1 MSSFRRRSFRNVPR
15 IKRNAERHIRAGRM
29 SLPDSALTYTGYVYT
44 AGSAQTV
51 KSIKLDIGQN
61 PIVPGA
67 PTNPPTEP
75 SPQEG
80 VVYAI
85 VVVREG
91 YQANGLN
98 WPALTTD
105 MYNPTMDVLISGVLT
120 DAAVEDHKWNRIGR
134 KLKTGDRICLI
145 AKATEGASH
154 LNFELSFSVL
164 T

>member
-1 MSSFRRRSFRNVPR
+1 MSSFRRRSNRYVPR
-15 IKRNAERHIRAGRM
+15 IKRNAERHIRGGRM
-29 SLPDSALTYTGYVYT
+29 DLPDGAITYTGYVYT

-61 PIVPGA
+61 TGGI
-67 PTNPPTEP
+67 T
-75 SPQEG
+75 PQTG

-91 YQANGLN
+91 YDANGLV

-105 MYNPTMDVLISGVLT
+105 LYNPTMDVLISGVLT
-120 DAAVEDHKWNRIGR
+120 DSAVEDHKWNAIGR
-134 KLKTGDRICLI
+134 KLKAGDRICLI
-145 AKATEGASH
+145 ARGTEGPSH

-164 T
+164 S

>member
-1 MSSFRRRSFRNVPR
+1 MSSFRRRSNRYVPR
-15 IKRNAERHIRAGRM
+15 IKRNAERHIRAGKM
-29 SLPDSALTYTGYVYT
+29 DLPDYATTYTGYVYT

-61 PIVPGA
+61 AGTGV
-67 PTNPPTEP
+67 
-75 SPQEG
+75 SQQG

-120 DAAVEDHKWNRIGR
+120 DAAVEDHKWNAIGR
-134 KLKTGDRICLI
+134 KLKAGDRICLI
-145 AKATEGASH
+145 ARGTEGASH